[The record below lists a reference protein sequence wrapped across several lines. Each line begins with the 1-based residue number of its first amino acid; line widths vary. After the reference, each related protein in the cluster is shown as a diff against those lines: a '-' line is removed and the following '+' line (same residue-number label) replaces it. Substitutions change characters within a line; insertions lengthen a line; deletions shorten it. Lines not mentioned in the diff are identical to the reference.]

1 MKIGDWSLALMVAT
15 GAVFGACNG
24 ESPPPESPPPVSAP
38 PAVPVPA
45 PAAPDAGAAAAATP
59 PVAAATSSASAP
71 EAPPP
76 PSSTE
81 AATEPPA
88 ATGGKGHRAHAS
100 ESGEVAPSNSGY
112 AGDDPCQTKNF
123 HFSAVSSACKSGGRK
138 AAKNLMRGVVKKAK
152 DAGQSVQ
159 CNSCHEDMKA
169 FSLKGNAVG
178 DLKQWL

>member
-1 MKIGDWSLALMVAT
+1 MKIGDWSLALMLVT

-24 ESPPPESPPPVSAP
+24 ESAPPESPPPVSAE
-38 PAVPVPA
+38 PAVPSPAADAGA
-45 PAAPDAGAAAAATP
+45 PAAAAAATP
-59 PVAAATSSASAP
+59 PADATASSAAT

-81 AATEPPA
+81 AATEAPA
-88 ATGGKGHRAHAS
+88 ATGGKGHHAHAS
-100 ESGEVAPSNSGY
+100 ESGEATPSSSGY
-112 AGDDPCQTKNF
+112 SGDDPCQTKSF

-159 CNSCHEDMKA
+159 CNSCHDDMKS